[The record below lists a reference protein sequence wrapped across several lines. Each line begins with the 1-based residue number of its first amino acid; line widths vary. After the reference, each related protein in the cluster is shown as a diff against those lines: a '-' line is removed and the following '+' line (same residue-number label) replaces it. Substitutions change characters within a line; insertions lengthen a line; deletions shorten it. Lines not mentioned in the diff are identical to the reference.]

1 MCCFALWAP
10 SSHAFEAG
18 SHGRCCAAR
27 DGHVR
32 GGWDT
37 WMDGF
42 AVSNHACCG
51 RAGMLVRPHGTRLH
65 PTRVSACSQAYMLNT
80 YSVVFTGGRNTCIN
94 TRVHSDPP
102 RQPAAATEYS
112 PLLFP
117 PSRVRRP
124 AMARPW
130 ERAATR
136 GQPCFCC
143 MHEALQALLE
153 RGYSGAGAG
162 ASAGAGACI

>member
-1 MCCFALWAP
+1 MVVSQRQTC
-10 SSHAFEAG
+10 EANL
-18 SHGRCCAAR
+18 HRYEETDVDAR
-27 DGHVR
+27 IVDVFRASDGE
-32 GGWDT
+32 
-37 WMDGF
+37 
-42 AVSNHACCG
+42 
-51 RAGMLVRPHGTRLH
+51 LVQQGDFSEGEP
-65 PTRVSACSQAYMLNT
+65 YMLNT

-112 PLLFP
+112 PLLLP

-124 AMARPW
+124 ATARPW